1 MIISG
6 SFRRMFMYLKR
17 LESIGFK
24 SFAERIQV
32 DFVPGV
38 TAVVGPN
45 GSGKSNITDA
55 IRWVLGEQSAK
66 SLRGT
71 KMEDIIFQ
79 GSDTRR
85 ALNVAEVTLV
95 LDNSDQA
102 VPLDYEEI
110 SITRRVYRSG
120 ESEFYMNKQSC
131 RLKDIVDLFMDSG
144 LGREAFSIISQGK
157 VEEILSS
164 KAEERRTIFEEAA
177 GVLKY
182 KQRKKKAEYK
192 LAETQE
198 NLNRVEDIIHEI
210 EKQLGPLQEQAETA
224 KKYNHAMEQ
233 LKQQEISLMVTEI
246 EQLHSEWQQLLDE
259 LENEKMNELT
269 MKTDIQKKEAALE
282 EERSKITAL
291 DDVIDQV
298 QLALLEVTQKLEQFE
313 GKKHVLHERMKHFE
327 ENRAK
332 LEKDKDEAQNRIFKL
347 ESELH
352 EENERLTS
360 LSNERNTV
368 KEKVEDLEKQLTV
381 DKESIADQI
390 EELKS
395 AYIEYLNSRAAN
407 RNEQQSTEQ
416 QISQLVVKK
425 EKQEVKNSNIVQTR
439 EELEKEKSGIAET
452 LNKHQ
457 ENYSSNEKEVKR
469 IKDTL
474 SKEKSEYQDLQ
485 MKLNQGFQYI
495 EKMKSRKE
503 MLEEMKEDFQ
513 GFFHGVK
520 AVLKAREENELTNIH
535 GAVIELIDVPKKY
548 VSAIETVLGGQAQH
562 IVVEE
567 DHEGRAAI
575 KWLKDMNKGR
585 ATFLPLKSIQP
596 RFISENLLAQ
606 AKSHAGFIG
615 VASNLVTCDSN
626 HRKAIE
632 HLMGHVIIAR
642 SLKDASD
649 IAKLVMHKFRVV
661 TLDGDVVNPG
671 GSMSGGA
678 SKKTNQSLFTRD
690 QDLQEI
696 TEKLTDFE
704 QRTLLFEKKVQATM
718 ESINRN
724 EQNLEQTQEVVRAS
738 QQALQDT
745 KAKYSQVE
753 MNLTSVNNSLALY
766 DQDKKQFEVEE
777 NELTVRRKFLSE
789 ELNKAENEISTTQE
803 KIDKLGEQENK
814 LRENKEQVQH
824 DFHQKQIL
832 LAELEERV
840 KNQRTKTKA
849 LAKGME
855 EEAGQFNDHKDKLEE
870 LIDLKENEVTETQ
883 IVSHIDRYQEEKE
896 KVTNDIQEKRRNRSN
911 LTQFVQDAE
920 RELKEQNKSHQAI
933 VRRIQDKEVKSNR
946 LDVEL
951 ENRLTHLQTEYMLTY
966 ERAKES
972 YVKTDDL
979 AKTKEIVQ
987 KIKKSIEDLGT
998 VNLGSIDE
1006 YDRILERYTFLSE
1019 QRDDLVHAKETM
1031 YTVIAEMDEEMQ
1043 KRFETTFNKIKD
1055 EFASVFKELF
1065 VGGNA
1070 ELKLTDPTNILE
1082 TGVDIVAQPPGKKL
1096 QHLGLLSGGER
1107 ALTAIALLF
1116 AILRVRPVPF
1126 CVLDEVEAALDEA
1139 NVMRFAKYV
1148 KMYSKDTQFIVITH
1162 RKGTMEK
1169 ADVLYGVTM
1178 QESGVSRLVSVRL
1191 EDTKELVKF

>member
-1 MIISG
+1 
-6 SFRRMFMYLKR
+6 MYLKR

-66 SLRGT
+66 SLRGS

-102 VPLDYEEI
+102 VPLDYEEV

-120 ESEFYMNKQSC
+120 DSEFYINKQTC

-210 EKQLGPLQEQAETA
+210 EQQLGPLKEQAETA

-233 LKQQEISLMVTEI
+233 LKQQEISLMITEI
-246 EQLHSEWQQLLDE
+246 EQLHSEWQQLLEE
-259 LENEKMNELT
+259 LEKEKMNDLT
-269 MKTDIQKKEAALE
+269 IKTDIQKKEAILE
-282 EERSKITAL
+282 EERSKINAL
-291 DDVIDQV
+291 DDEIEQV
-298 QLALLEVTQKLEQFE
+298 QEALLEITQKLEQFE
-313 GKKHVLHERMKHFE
+313 GKKHVLNERMKHFE
-327 ENRAK
+327 ENKTK
-332 LEKDKDEAQNRIFKL
+332 LETDKQATEERIHHLDEELKEEKEKL
-347 ESELH
+347 S
-352 EENERLTS
+352 S
-360 LSNERNTV
+360 LSKERNTV
-368 KEKVEDLEKQLTV
+368 KEKVVDLEKQLTV

-395 AYIEYLNSRAAN
+395 EYIEFLNSRAAN
-407 RNEQQSTEQ
+407 RNEQQSIDQ
-416 QISQLVVKK
+416 QIKQITVKK
-425 EKQEVKNSNIVQTR
+425 ETQEDKNSDIVQTR
-439 EELEKEKSGIAET
+439 EKLEKEKSKITET
-452 LNKHQ
+452 LHNLQKT
-457 ENYSSNEKEVKR
+457 YLSNEDEVKR
-469 IKDTL
+469 LKDTL
-474 SKEKSEYQDLQ
+474 SKEKSEYQELQ
-485 MKLNQGFQYI
+485 MKLNQGLQYI
-495 EKMKSRKE
+495 EKMKSKKE

-520 AVLKAREENELTNIH
+520 AVLKAREENKLTNIH

-548 VSAIETVLGGQAQH
+548 VNAIETVLGGQAQH
-562 IVVEE
+562 IVVEA
-567 DHEGRAAI
+567 DHEARAAI
-575 KWLKDMNKGR
+575 KWLKDSNKGR
-585 ATFLPLKSIQP
+585 ATFLPLNSIQP
-596 RFISENLLAQ
+596 RYISESLLKQ
-606 AKSHAGFIG
+606 VKSHEGFIG
-615 VASNLVTCDSN
+615 VASHLVKCDST
-626 HRKAIE
+626 HQKAVE
-632 HLMGHVIIAR
+632 HLMGHVIIAK

-649 IAKLVMHKFRVV
+649 IAKLVMRKFRVV

-678 SKKTNQSLFTRD
+678 AKKTNQSLFTRD
-690 QDLQEI
+690 KDLQEI
-696 TEKLTDFE
+696 TQKLIDFQ
-704 QRTLLFEKKVQATM
+704 QRTALFEKKVQAAK
-718 ESINRN
+718 ESIDRN
-724 EQNLEQTQEVVRAS
+724 EQKLEQAQEKTGAS
-738 QQALQDT
+738 QQALQDSKT
-745 KAKYSQVE
+745 KYSQVD
-753 MNLTSVNNSLALY
+753 MNLTAVNDNLALY

-777 NELTVRRKFLSE
+777 NELSVRRKFLSE
-789 ELNKAENEISTTQE
+789 ELNKIENEITTIQE
-803 KIDKLGEQENK
+803 KIDELGEQENK

-824 DFHQKQIL
+824 DFHKSQIL

-840 KNQRTKTKA
+840 KNQRDKTKA
-849 LAKGME
+849 LAEDIE
-855 EEAGQFNDHKDKLEE
+855 EENRQFVSHRDKLQE
-870 LIDLKENEVTETQ
+870 LIELKENEVTETQ
-883 IVSHIDRYQEEKE
+883 ITNYIEKYLAEKE
-896 KVTNDIQEKRRNRSN
+896 EVTNDIQEKRRNRSN
-911 LTQFVQDAE
+911 LTQFVQDSE

-933 VRRIQDKEVKSNR
+933 IKQVQDKEVKANR

-951 ENRLTHLQTEYMLTY
+951 ENHLTRLQSEYMLTY
-966 ERAKES
+966 ERAKET
-972 YVKTDDL
+972 YEKTDDL
-979 AKTKEIVQ
+979 AKTKASVQ
-987 KIKKSIEDLGT
+987 QIKKSIEDLGS
-998 VNLGSIDE
+998 VNIGAIEE
-1006 YDRILERYTFLSE
+1006 YERILERYTFLSE

-1031 YTVIAEMDEEMQ
+1031 FTVIAEMDEEMQ
-1043 KRFETTFNKIKD
+1043 KRFESTFTQIKD
-1055 EFASVFKELF
+1055 EFAIVFKELF
-1065 VGGNA
+1065 GGGNA
-1070 ELKLTDPTNILE
+1070 ELKLTDPKNILE
-1082 TGVDIVAQPPGKKL
+1082 TGVDIIAQPPGKKL

-1148 KMYSKDTQFIVITH
+1148 KMYSEETQFIVITH

-1191 EDTKELVKF
+1191 EDTKELVKY